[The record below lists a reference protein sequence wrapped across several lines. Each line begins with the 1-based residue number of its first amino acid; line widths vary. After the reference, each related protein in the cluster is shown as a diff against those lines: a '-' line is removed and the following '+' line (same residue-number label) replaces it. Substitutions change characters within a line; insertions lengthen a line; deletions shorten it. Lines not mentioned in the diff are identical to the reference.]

1 MKRKTFYST
10 AIAFGVIG
18 ASFFAGNVMLGT
30 SAEENIAEAE
40 EAEEVGLE
48 VPIIVSKEDL
58 APVEFS
64 SVVKSE
70 IKMPLNLEEK
80 NIDHIVGE
88 ARGVNTQKRPGGYLI
103 ETWYPTD
110 TENGDLLV
118 AQSVN
123 EYGVAQA
130 LVEAVKTWYPE
141 ELGGFKE
148 LNLGGYQA
156 ILNENEE
163 DANALHLITDKNI
176 FTVAGQKTELLLE
189 VAEEI
194 IKDIQ

>member
-1 MKRKTFYST
+1 MKRKTLYST
-10 AIAFGVIG
+10 ALAFGVIG
-18 ASFFAGNVMLGT
+18 VSFFAGNVMLGT
-30 SAEENIAEAE
+30 SAEENIAEAVE
-40 EAEEVGLE
+40 LE
-48 VPIIVSKEDL
+48 VPMVVTKEDL

-64 SVVKSE
+64 SVEESE

-80 NIDHIVGE
+80 NIDHIVAE
-88 ARGVNTQKRPGGYLI
+88 ARGVNTEKRPGGYLI

-123 EYGVAQA
+123 EYGVAQS
-130 LVEAVKTWYPE
+130 LIEAVKTWYPE

-148 LNLGGYQA
+148 LNLSGYQA

-163 DANALHLITDKNI
+163 DANTLHIITDNEI
-176 FTVAGQKTELLLE
+176 FTMAGQKTEILLD

>member
-10 AIAFGVIG
+10 ALAFGVIG
-18 ASFFAGNVMLGT
+18 VSFFAGNVMLET
-30 SAEENIAEAE
+30 SAEENIAE
-40 EAEEVGLE
+40 EVKVPNVE
-48 VPIIVSKEDL
+48 VPMVVTLEDL
-58 APVEFS
+58 APVKFN
-64 SVVKSE
+64 SVDESE
-70 IKMPLNLEEK
+70 VKMPLNLEEK

-88 ARGVNTQKRPGGYLI
+88 ARGVNAEKRPGGYLI

-118 AQSVN
+118 AQSIN
-123 EYGVAQA
+123 EYGVAQS
-130 LVEAVKTWYPE
+130 LVEDVKTWYPE

-163 DANALHLITDKNI
+163 DANTLHIITDNEI
-176 FTVAGQKTELLLE
+176 FTIAGQKTEILLD
-189 VAEEI
+189 VAEEM
-194 IKDIQ
+194 IKDLQ

>member
-10 AIAFGVIG
+10 AIALGVMG
-18 ASFFAGNVMLGT
+18 VSFFAGNAILGT
-30 SAEENIAEAE
+30 SAEEHR
-40 EAEEVGLE
+40 AEEVE
-48 VPIIVSKEDL
+48 VPMVVTKEDL
-58 APVEFS
+58 ARVEFS
-64 SVVKSE
+64 SVEESA
-70 IKMPLNLEEK
+70 IKIPLNLDEK
-80 NIDHIVGE
+80 NIDHIVAE
-88 ARGVNTQKRPGGYLI
+88 ARGVNTEKRPGGYLI

-110 TENGDLLV
+110 TKNGDLLV

-123 EYGVAQA
+123 EYGVAQS
-130 LVEAVKTWYPE
+130 LIKVVKTWYPE

-163 DANALHLITDKNI
+163 DANTLHIITDNEI
-176 FTVAGQKTELLLE
+176 FTMAGQKTEFLLE

-194 IKDIQ
+194 IKEFK

>member
-10 AIAFGVIG
+10 VIAFGVIG

-30 SAEENIAEAE
+30 SAEENIAEAT
-40 EAEEVGLE
+40 EVE
-48 VPIIVSKEDL
+48 VPVIVTKEDL
-58 APVEFS
+58 APIEFS
-64 SVVKSE
+64 SVEESE

-80 NIDHIVGE
+80 NIDHIVGG
-88 ARGVNTQKRPGGYLI
+88 ARGVNTEKRPGGYLV

-123 EYGVAQA
+123 EYGEAQSF
-130 LVEAVKTWYPE
+130 VEVVKTWYPE
-141 ELGGFKE
+141 HLGGFKE
-148 LNLGGYQA
+148 LRLGGYQA

-163 DANALHLITDKNI
+163 NANTLHIITDNEI
-176 FTVAGQKTELLLE
+176 FTIAGQKTEMLLD
-189 VAEEI
+189 VAEVI
-194 IKDIQ
+194 IEDIQ